1 MSRMDDFA
9 QFAGWLEWFM
19 TGLLIIAGGLE
30 LWQAPLLGIV
40 HLGFAI
46 LLCPKTEIHWTYKT
60 LLVVLALMS
69 TFL

>member
-1 MSRMDDFA
+1 MSKMGRFA
-9 QFAGWLEWFM
+9 QFTGWLEWFIS
-19 TGLLIIAGGLE
+19 GLLTIAGGLE
-30 LWQAPLLGIV
+30 LWQTPLLGIV

-46 LLCPKTEIHWTYKT
+46 LLCPTTEIHWTYKA